1 MPLTSSC
8 MCGNAAAKFMYM
20 RQCRWQVHVY
30 AAMPMASS
38 CICGNPAGKSP
49 LKNSQIA
56 AARFLLYSHMFL
68 LPTLLIRW
76 ISSVAVVDGNAVSS
90 ALGAGVSSVS
100 TRAGVSDG
108 AAIGSG
114 SSGSATSVGHHNPNF
129 RGTRLSHYIHNAMYV
144 YVHAQPTQR

>member
-1 MPLTSSC
+1 MYSS
-8 MCGNAAAKFMYM
+8 GSNL
-20 RQCRWQVHVY
+20 RTCRFHFIEKDSRRL
-30 AAMPMASS
+30 ARPDIPNDRA
-38 CICGNPAGKSP
+38 SP

-144 YVHAQPTQR
+144 YVHAQPTRR